1 MINHYD
7 LVKVREI
14 AGGDESFVTVIVETF
29 LQEIPP
35 DLTSMQSAIAN
46 NNHKMAYQFA
56 HKMKPNLDMFG
67 IDLLGQIKAME
78 KWSDSNKPTSAIQSQ
93 LDDITGTLNVVIK
106 ELVRDF
112 PQD

>member
-1 MINHYD
+1 MLRHYN
-7 LVKVREI
+7 LEKVREI
-14 AGGDESFVTVIVETF
+14 AGGDEDFVGIIVATF

-35 DLTSMQSAIAN
+35 DLESMQSAIAN

-78 KWSDSNKPTSAIQSQ
+78 KWSDSNKPTSAIQSK
-93 LDDITGTLNVVIK
+93 LDDITSTLGTVIA
-106 ELVRDF
+106 ELQEDF
-112 PQD
+112 